1 MRRPSDSDPPGAGD
15 RWRGVVWPARS
26 KIAVRLTAAIGALGL
41 LVCVSLI
48 YIIAAFSSVERGYA
62 QLAGKT
68 VPQITDAARIAQI
81 SQAILP
87 TAPTLAAA
95 ESNHVRRNVGNQL
108 LDRLRELDRYLD
120 ALVACPDARSESCR
134 RVFARIGEQRTAL
147 VENLAVLDRTV
158 GDVLAARAVVDDSVR
173 RIETAIDDA
182 LDLRWTGASD
192 VDDPPAPASSSAVQ
206 AAWTDRAHRVLN
218 ALLALSRQ
226 RNPALVRQRI
236 EEISPLAL
244 EVVRN
249 APWSFGAGER
259 ADIAARL
266 HGTIA
271 DLTDPATGLSAQ
283 VQTLLE
289 LERRVRGL
297 VVHNTRLANR
307 FVGAI
312 ADLTEILEDHT
323 LVQRDSFAATVQEVL
338 MVLATVAAVT
348 LFLVVSL
355 LVFIRRDVVRRLHRL
370 RDSMRDCERG
380 GDTPIPTA
388 GEDEISEI
396 GEAAKFFLSAIEER
410 ETRLRGAKD
419 TAERLATEAEAANL
433 AKSRFLASMSHE
445 LRTPLNSIIGFSELI
460 CADPAGDEKAAEYA
474 RFINQSGSHLLSLIN
489 EILDLSQIEAGKR
502 ELSIIE
508 LSPFDTL
515 RAMEP
520 IVRHQ
525 YEKRSLQ
532 LTVRATPGI
541 WVHADDRAFRQVFIN
556 LLSNAGKFA
565 QPNTTVEIF
574 DRIADGRLHLTV
586 RDQGAGIEEANL
598 RRVLEPFHQETD
610 ASRYHSD
617 GVGLGLAIVEALL
630 RLHGGRVEIE
640 SKKSVGTSVTV
651 SFALARIARDEASV
665 CPDRTDRKLSPAAIA
680 EAS

>member
-1 MRRPSDSDPPGAGD
+1 MRPRSDSVQRGTGD
-15 RWRGVVWPARS
+15 RRRFGWPARS
-26 KIAVRLTAAIGALGL
+26 KIAVRLTVAISALGL
-41 LVCVSLI
+41 LVCVSLV
-48 YIIAAFSSVERGYA
+48 YIITAFSSVEHGYA

-68 VPQITDAARIAQI
+68 VPQITDAARIAQV
-81 SQAILP
+81 SQAILS
-87 TAPTLAAA
+87 TAPMLAAA

-120 ALVACPDARSESCR
+120 ALVACPDTLSEGCR
-134 RVFARIGEQRTAL
+134 RSFTRIAEQRTAL
-147 VENLAVLDRTV
+147 VENLAVLDETV

-182 LDLRWTGASD
+182 FDLRSTDTGIA
-192 VDDPPAPASSSAVQ
+192 DDLSASSAVE
-206 AAWTDRAHRVLN
+206 AAWIDQAHRVLN
-218 ALLALSRQ
+218 ALLALPRQ
-226 RNPALVRQRI
+226 GNAALVRQRI
-236 EEISPLAL
+236 QGIAPLAEEIL
-244 EVVRN
+244 RN
-249 APWSFGAGER
+249 APPSFDAGER

-266 HGTIA
+266 RRTIA

-289 LERRVRGL
+289 LDRRVTGL

-312 ADLTEILEDHT
+312 ADLTEILEEHA
-323 LVQRDSFAATVQEVL
+323 LVQRDSFAATVQQVL
-338 MVLATVAAVT
+338 LVLATVAAVT

-355 LVFIRRDVVRRLHRL
+355 LVFIRRGVVRRLHHL
-370 RDSMRDCERG
+370 RDSMRDCEHG
-380 GDTPIPTA
+380 GDTPIPTDGA
-388 GEDEISEI
+388 DEISEI
-396 GEAAKFFLSAIEER
+396 GEAARFFLGVIEER
-410 ETRLRGAKD
+410 ESRLRGAKD

-460 CADPAGDEKAAEYA
+460 CAGAAGDKKAAEYA

-508 LSPFDTL
+508 LSPADTL

-520 IVRHQ
+520 MVRHQ
-525 YEKRSLQ
+525 YRERSIQ
-532 LTVRATPGI
+532 LSVQATQGI
-541 WVHADDRAFRQVFIN
+541 WVHADERAFRQVFIN

-565 QPNTTVEIF
+565 RPNTEVEIF
-574 DRIADGRLHLTV
+574 DRIADDRLHLTV
-586 RDQGAGIEEANL
+586 RDRGDGIEEANL

-610 ASRYHSD
+610 ASRHRSD
-617 GVGLGLAIVEALL
+617 GVGLGLAIVEALV
-630 RLHGGRVEIE
+630 RLHGGRVQIE
-640 SKKSVGTSVTV
+640 SRKSVGTSVTV
-651 SFALARIARDEASV
+651 SFALARIANDAAPVRTH
-665 CPDRTDRKLSPAAIA
+665 PTDREPLPATVA